1 MSVGDHSAINKS
13 RPVPFPDGT
22 PQLRSPFVTAWL
34 LGEARVRIL
43 LVEDDDL
50 VREVTAEMLEE
61 AGYDVLTAASAPDA
75 ERLAEKAI
83 IDILITDIVMPC
95 GNGVDLARRLTLRRG
110 GMKTLFTTG
119 YTRHIAPEL
128 AGAAILDKPY
138 HRDALLHAI
147 GRLIGF
153 ETA

>member
-1 MSVGDHSAINKS
+1 M
-13 RPVPFPDGT
+13 
-22 PQLRSPFVTAWL
+22 
-34 LGEARVRIL
+34 RIL

-61 AGYDVLTAASAPDA
+61 AGHHVLTAASAADA
-75 ERLAEKAI
+75 ERLAETAT
-83 IDILITDIVMPC
+83 IDLLITDIVMPG
-95 GNGVDLARRLTLRRG
+95 GNGVDLARRLALRQS

-128 AGAAILDKPY
+128 ADAPILDKPY